1 MAVVTETISTLRKG
15 YTDLDF
21 NFGEN
26 PSTSDVNKKTNA
38 EAIKQSVRNLLL
50 TKRYERP
57 FQDQL
62 YSGINDLLFDPYTNT
77 TQYALNKVIKNLLA
91 YYEPRINVLGVN
103 INANPSSNALAISIS
118 YEIIALNITTTQS
131 IILERTR

>member
-1 MAVVTETISTLRKG
+1 MAVVTRTINSLRKG

-26 PSTSDVNKKTNA
+26 PGTSDVNKKTNA

-50 TKRYERP
+50 TKKYERP
-57 FQDQL
+57 FQDSL
-62 YSGINDLLFDPYTNT
+62 YSQLWDLLFENFTST
-77 TQYALNKVIKNLLA
+77 TRMALDRVIRNVLK
-91 YYEPRINVLGVN
+91 YYEPRINVLDVN
-103 INANPSSNALAISIS
+103 ISNNQSSNALGITLS
-118 YEIIALNITTTQS
+118 YEIISLNISTTQS